1 MRTLVLARWWSVCA
15 TVTAFAACSGAGP
28 PPAPSRSAQES
39 LLGSHSAV
47 PAPLPKPRVSINPN
61 WLKRVTK
68 GTQTL
73 YASQPTN
80 GVVDIFT
87 LTGTQLPHKPIGKIT
102 FRSGQQ
108 PWGLA
113 IDSDGNLYVSVV
125 VPSDSSK
132 SGSCV
137 IDVFAAKSKQLK
149 RTLSGCEESPQ
160 SGSRTTYSG
169 IAVDSNGVV
178 YIVDLTQVPAVIFVY
193 GQGSLKPTSE
203 LTTGG
208 DLYGVAVDGAGN
220 VYTESENSGGSETLD
235 EFPGGANTPVQLFTC
250 QVFCSSEYVDAA
262 GDLLVASNG
271 SSCSPDTLNVY
282 PPGQILPSRKI
293 PLGYGCLHAISVN
306 QSNTAFF
313 SVSFKSD
320 LKKVPLVEYAFP
332 SGTNL
337 GRLDKESYASVA
349 ISPRSALGT
358 YSAPLCQHGCLY
370 VTNNA
375 GESIALFAAS
385 ADGNVAPVG
394 SIAGSYT
401 ELNYP
406 DSVVVGGG
414 AVYAVNPPRAGSVT
428 SYPEAMIGNI
438 MPANV
443 ISGPATMFDSP
454 IGSALDSSGYLYIAN
469 QSFNGGSPNIAVFAP
484 GATGNATPVR
494 VIAGANTLLDGPSY
508 LGVDASGEIY
518 VANTYDATILTFGPD
533 ANGNVAPLRTLS
545 GSSTGLQEPSGI
557 AFDPATDYIWVGDLA
572 KNSLSA
578 FQSTASG
585 NTPPIAVISGNLT
598 GICSPYGLL
607 VSSGTLFVAN
617 NGCNEVLEFPTSASG
632 NVAPSSLIGGGNTT
646 LDSPTGVAISS
657 LPQSCTKGKSP
668 HPASALQRCQ
678 NPAAPARIS
687 F

>member
-1 MRTLVLARWWSVCA
+1 MRTLVLARWLGFCA
-15 TVTAFAACSGAGP
+15 AVAAFAACSGAGAP
-28 PPAPSRSAQES
+28 LAPSPSVQES
-39 LLGSHSAV
+39 VLRSHGAVSAL
-47 PAPLPKPRVSINPN
+47 LPKPHFSIDPN
-61 WLKRVTK
+61 WLKRLTK

-73 YASQPTN
+73 YSSQPKD
-80 GVVDIFT
+80 GVVDIFA

-113 IDSDGNLYVSVV
+113 VDSDGNLYVSLV
-125 VPSDSSK
+125 VPSDPSN

-149 RTLSGCEESPQ
+149 RTLSGCEKSPQ
-160 SGSRTTYSG
+160 SGPLTAYSD

-178 YIVDLTQVPAVIFVY
+178 YIVDLTQVPSVILVY

-208 DLYGVAVDGAGN
+208 GLYGVAVDGAGN
-220 VYTESENSGGSETLD
+220 VYTESENTGGSETLD
-235 EFPGGANTPVQLFTC
+235 EFPGGANTPVQLLTC
-250 QVFCSSEYVDAA
+250 QVFCGSEYLDAA
-262 GDLLVASNG
+262 GDLLVATNS

-282 PPGQILPSRKI
+282 PPGQILPSREI

-313 SVSFKSD
+313 SISFNSD

-332 SGTNL
+332 SGMNL
-337 GRLDKESYASVA
+337 GSLDKESYASVA

-358 YSAPLCQHGCLY
+358 YSAPLCLHGCLY

-375 GESIALFAAS
+375 GESIALFAPS

-414 AVYAVNPPRAGSVT
+414 AVYAVNESHAGSVT
-428 SYPEAMIGNI
+428 SYPEATVGNI
-438 MPANV
+438 TPTNV
-443 ISGPATMFDSP
+443 ISGSATMFNSP
-454 IGSALDSSGYLYIAN
+454 IGSALDSSGYLYVAN
-469 QSFNGGSPNIAVFAP
+469 SFSNAITVFAP

-508 LGVDASGEIY
+508 LAVDASGDIY
-518 VANTYDATILTFGPD
+518 VVNAYDATILTFGPD
-533 ANGNVAPLRTLS
+533 ANGNVAPVRTLS
-545 GSSTGLQEPSGI
+545 GSSTGLQSPFGI
-557 AFDPATDYIWVGDLA
+557 AFDSATSYIWVGDLV
-572 KNSLSA
+572 KDSLSA
-578 FQSTASG
+578 FPSTASG
-585 NTPPIAVISGNLT
+585 NTPPTAVISGTLT

-607 VSSGTLFVAN
+607 VSGGTLFVAN

-646 LDSPTGVAISS
+646 LDSPSGVAIGS
-657 LPQSCTKGKSP
+657 LPQSCAKGKRP
-668 HPASALQRCQ
+668 HPAGGLKRCQ
-678 NPAAPARIS
+678 NPAAPARVS
-687 F
+687 L